1 MKGMIIMSRKN
12 YVKYSKMNKEENNEV
27 VLDKTSFEEE
37 VMTQNSNQ
45 DRIDEIL
52 EHLTY
57 DMTEEERQAY
67 HAELEELGY
76 EDKTN
81 EIDVTEDTIQEA
93 LKEETRTGVVSGCAK
108 LRVRKEADIEADIY
122 GTIEEGTE
130 LTVSITYSTEKFYKV
145 NTIINDT
152 LVSGYCMKKFIE
164 LK

>member
-1 MKGMIIMSRKN
+1 MKGMIKMSHKN
-12 YVKYSKMNKEENNEV
+12 YAKYAQAKSEKNNEV

-37 VMTQNSNQ
+37 IVTQENNQ
-45 DRIDEIL
+45 ARIEEIL
-52 EHLTY
+52 EHLTN
-57 DMTEEERQAY
+57 DMDDETRRVYQN
-67 HAELEELGY
+67 ELKELGY
-76 EDKTN
+76 EEKVSD
-81 EIDVTEDTIQEA
+81 EISEEITQDA
-93 LKEETRTGVVSGCAK
+93 LKEETKTGVVSGCAK

>member
-37 VMTQNSNQ
+37 VTTQNSNQ

-67 HAELEELGY
+67 YAELEELGY

-93 LKEETRTGVVSGCAK
+93 LKEEIKDGVVSGCAK
-108 LRVRKEADIEADIY
+108 LRVRKEANAEADVY
-122 GTIEEGTE
+122 GTIENGTE
-130 LTVSITYSTEKFYKV
+130 LTVSITHSTEEFYKV

-152 LVSGYCMKKFIE
+152 LISGYCMKKFIK